1 MSVEVMRSVIDA
13 AEGRVPV
20 DTLFTNAQI
29 VDVYGQR
36 VAPGSVAVK
45 DGNRSACSTMVATMP
60 LAPTRLPRLSTARG
74 RYLAP
79 GFIDGHLHIESSN
92 IRPAEYARMAATRG
106 TTTAIADSHEI
117 ANVSGLDGLR
127 FMIEDGRRA
136 PISIKYMMPSCV
148 PALPDEQAGAVI
160 SAADMQAFFAE
171 HPGDVFVWAK

>member
-1 MSVEVMRSVIDA
+1 MSTMIQNPNEIEAFTRRQRALARIHRNIAEKFQLNRRQFISGSLATMALAALGLSGCAPKTPAASTGDASPAFTPGTYEATEVIDC
-13 AEGRVPV
+13 
-20 DTLFTNAQI
+20 Q
-29 VDVYGQR
+29 
-36 VAPGSVAVK
+36 
-45 DGNRSACSTMVATMP
+45 
-60 LAPTRLPRLSTARG
+60 G

-148 PALPDEQAGAVI
+148 PALPDLSLI
-160 SAADMQAFFAE
+160 
-171 HPGDVFVWAK
+171 HI